1 MHFTQ
6 ECSRRLGKKI
16 LAVPSEAIAKL
27 VSYHW
32 PGNIREL
39 QNLIERS
46 VILTTGDTLRIPF
59 QELDFPETSG
69 AQAPSTAS
77 ATMEEVERQTIRRA
91 LEDTKGVIGGSKG
104 AAARLGMKRTTLLY
118 RMDKLG
124 IENVR

>member
-1 MHFTQ
+1 
-6 ECSRRLGKKI
+6 
-16 LAVPSEAIAKL
+16 VAKL
-27 VSYHW
+27 VAYHW

-59 QELDFPETSG
+59 QELDFPETVP
-69 AQAPSTAS
+69 AQPLSTTGG
-77 ATMEEVERQTIRRA
+77 TMEEVERQTILRA
-91 LEDTKGVIGGSKG
+91 LEDTRGIIGGAKG

-124 IENVR
+124 IQNPR